1 MKKQTWDEM
10 SFLGNFNAAADALGP
25 DGLGVAWGI
34 ASIPFSSL
42 KDRERFLN
50 ALVMMPRNG
59 EPKNLV
65 SMSQTPIQFQE
76 GPPA

>member
-1 MKKQTWDEM
+1 MTKQRWDEL
-10 SFLGNFNAAADALGP
+10 SFLGNFSAAADALGP
-25 DGLGVAWGI
+25 DGLGIAFGV

-65 SMSQTPIQFQE
+65 SMSQAPITFQ
-76 GPPA
+76 GGTA